1 MTNLYFLRHGHA
13 HDRDEWKT
21 QNDELRPLTTEGI
34 AAMRQEAIV
43 LRHLQPD
50 FTAIVTS
57 PLVRARETADIIHTL
72 FPDLPITEDALLKPG
87 FGLKA
92 LEKVLKQHDG
102 HESLLL
108 VGHEPDF
115 SAVISDM
122 IGGGRVTMKRGG
134 MARVKL
140 ASKEKLR
147 GDLIW
152 LITPSV
158 FRAAED

>member
-1 MTNLYFLRHGHA
+1 MLNLYFLRHGHA

-34 AAMRQEAIV
+34 AAMHQEALV

-50 FTAIVTS
+50 FSTILTS
-57 PLVRARETADIIHTL
+57 PLVRTRQTADIIQQF
-72 FPDLPITEDALLKPG
+72 FPELSVIEETLLKPG
-87 FGLKA
+87 FGMKA
-92 LEKVLKQHDG
+92 LEKLLKQHDG
-102 HESLLL
+102 HDNLLL

-115 SAVISDM
+115 SAVIADLT
-122 IGGGRVTMKRGG
+122 GGGRVIMKRGG

-140 ASKEKLR
+140 TSREKLR

-152 LITPSV
+152 LISPAV

>member
-21 QNDELRPLTTEGI
+21 QDDELRPLTAEGI

-50 FTAIVTS
+50 FSTILTS
-57 PLVRARETADIIHTL
+57 PLVRARETAEIVQHV
-72 FPDLPITEDALLKPG
+72 FPEVPIVEDELLKPG
-87 FGLKA
+87 FKVKA
-92 LEKVLKQHDG
+92 LEKLLKEYDG
-102 HESLLL
+102 HENLLL

-115 SAVISDM
+115 SAVIGEV

-134 MARVKL
+134 MARIKL
-140 ASKEKLR
+140 TNKEKPR
-147 GDLIW
+147 GELIW
-152 LITPSV
+152 LITPAV